1 MSYEIDD
8 IKEIKCPCN
17 KGKIRRISKSNE
29 WCQKKESIY
38 IDCEECSKKYEI
50 ISEYFC
56 PKPKLDYTIYYL
68 KDKNSV
74 DKIKID
80 L

>member
-1 MSYEIDD
+1 M
-8 IKEIKCPCN
+8 N
-17 KGKIRRISKSNE
+17 GV
-29 WCQKKESIY
+29 KKKKAY
-38 IDCEECSKKYEI
+38 IDCEECNKKYEI

-56 PKPKLDYTIYYL
+56 PKPKHDYTIYYL